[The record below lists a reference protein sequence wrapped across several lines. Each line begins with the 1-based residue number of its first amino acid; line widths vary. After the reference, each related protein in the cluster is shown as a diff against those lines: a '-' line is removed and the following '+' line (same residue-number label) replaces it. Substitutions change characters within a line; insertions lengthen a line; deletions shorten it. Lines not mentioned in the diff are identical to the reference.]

1 MLDNISIGK
10 YIYKDSYIHKIHP
23 FIKLLSNLI
32 LIISIL
38 FLNYIGNFINLLLML
53 FIAYFSKV
61 DKKNY
66 LKSILLIRYFVI
78 SILIIELL
86 VKIDMLII
94 LNDLLKIMILVLYTS
109 IIMFTTK
116 IDELINGFSCMLKPF
131 ELFKINTDKL
141 CIILVLSIK
150 FIYILLDELND
161 ISKAYKSRNLDNC
174 EKIIDKIKNM
184 KLFIGTLIYDAFE
197 KANVISDIYE
207 TKLVSIN
214 KLFKKNNI
222 KINFIDILFIVSFI
236 IIEGVILCVI

>member
-53 FIAYFSKV
+53 LIACLSKV

-66 LKSILLIRYFVI
+66 LKSILLIRYFAI

-116 IDELINGFSCMLKPF
+116 IDELISGFSYLLKPF
-131 ELFKINTDKL
+131 KLLKINIDKL
-141 CIILVLSIK
+141 CVILVLSIK
-150 FIYILLDELND
+150 FIYILFDELND

-197 KANVISDIYE
+197 KANGISDIYE

-222 KINFIDILFIVSFI
+222 KINFIDILFIVSFV